1 MTGQRRLATSERRA
15 LCANLW
21 PMLVR
26 RALIGA
32 VAFSLVL
39 AAAAWVP
46 VGPGAL
52 GGLQGE
58 NVGPGTTVADPGHS
72 LWEGFAPDT
81 SVVAE
86 PDTVTT
92 VAPDL
97 GLRPIPIPADS
108 YAPETVVE
116 IGRIQ
121 IPAIGLDQ
129 SLFDGVTLHNIDR
142 GPSHW
147 PGTAMPGQPGNTV
160 VAGHRI
166 TNTHPFRNLDSLVG
180 GDEVIFEVGG
190 TRSVYHVVD
199 SLTVR
204 PDDVWIANQTPAA
217 TGTLYAC
224 HPPGSQA
231 YRFVIRMVLAA

>member
-1 MTGQRRLATSERRA
+1 
-15 LCANLW
+15 
-21 PMLVR
+21 MLVR

-32 VAFSLVL
+32 LALSFVL
-39 AAAAWVP
+39 AVAAWVP

-52 GGLQGE
+52 ARLQGE
-58 NVGPGTTVADPGHS
+58 NVSPVTTVPTVPGS
-72 LWEGFAPDT
+72 DLVAPPLDALLDT
-81 SVVAE
+81 TVPA
-86 PDTVTT
+86 PVTT

-97 GLRPIPIPADS
+97 GLRPISIPADS
-108 YAPETVVE
+108 YAPEPVVE
-116 IGRIQ
+116 IGRIE
-121 IPAIGLDQ
+121 IPAVGLAQ
-129 SLFDGVTLHNIDR
+129 PLFDGVTLHNIDR

-160 VAGHRI
+160 VAGHRV
-166 TNTHPFRNLDSLVG
+166 TNSRPFRNLDALTT

-204 PDDVWIANQTPAA
+204 PDDVWIANQTPAS

-231 YRFVIRMVLAA
+231 FRFVVRLILAA